1 MRFPD
6 GSEHRIDVVE
16 HPGSVGIVAT
26 TEAGAIVLIRQYRPA
41 IDLALWE
48 IPAGKLDG
56 PEDPLV
62 AAARELREESGFR
75 AEHVELMGSL
85 YCTPGFCDELM
96 HFVRATGLT
105 PGAHDPDE
113 DERLDAAVF
122 TLARGEIA
130 DVKTA
135 YALAMLGV

>member
-1 MRFPD
+1 M
-6 GSEHRIDVVE
+6 
-16 HPGSVGIVAT
+16 
-26 TEAGAIVLIRQYRPA
+26 
-41 IDLALWE
+41 
-48 IPAGKLDG
+48 
-56 PEDPLV
+56 
-62 AAARELREESGFR
+62 
-75 AEHVELMGSL
+75 
-85 YCTPGFCDELM
+85 
-96 HFVRATGLT
+96 RATGLT